1 MNSVYWTILWRF
13 ARFGIV
19 GASGMAVDF
28 AVTWLCKEKLRWN
41 KYVSNSLGFVLA
53 ATNNYVWNR
62 LWTFESQSG
71 AVGREYLSFL
81 IISVIGLG
89 LNNLIIYLLHDKLRL
104 NFYLSKLIAIACV
117 TLWNFTLNYVI
128 TFRAQI

>member
-1 MNSVYWTILWRF
+1 MNNAYWTILWGVV
-13 ARFGIV
+13 RFGIV
-19 GASGMAVDF
+19 GASGMVVDF
-28 AVTWLCKEKLRWN
+28 AVTWLCTEKLRWN
-41 KYVSNSLGFVLA
+41 KYVSNSLGFVIA

-62 LWTFESQSG
+62 LWTFESQSE

-104 NFYLSKLIAIACV
+104 NFYLSKLIAIGCV

>member
-1 MNSVYWTILWRF
+1 MNNAYWTILWRLV
-13 ARFGIV
+13 RFGIV
-19 GASGMAVDF
+19 GASGMVVDF

-41 KYVSNSLGFVLA
+41 KYVSNSLGFVIA

-62 LWTFESQSG
+62 LWTFESQSE

-104 NFYLSKLIAIACV
+104 NFYLSKLIAIGCV